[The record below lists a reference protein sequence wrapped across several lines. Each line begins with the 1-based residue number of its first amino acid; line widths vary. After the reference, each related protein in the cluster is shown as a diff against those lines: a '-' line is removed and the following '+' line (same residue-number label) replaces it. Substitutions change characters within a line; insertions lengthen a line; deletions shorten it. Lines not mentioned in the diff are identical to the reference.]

1 MGRPLN
7 KKYFGNRN
15 IGSASV
21 TTDNGIGGGFVSS
34 VTITTAGSYLG
45 ASQPT
50 VTFSAP
56 DKAAVGGVTATG
68 TTVMEVLSAVVTAGG
83 TGYSVNDV
91 LTVTYGGGTATFTV
105 ATVSTTAV
113 ATVTPLARG
122 TFTAIT
128 TGAKTTTVAPA
139 GGTGATLTITYRV
152 KDITITEQGS
162 GYTDAADAAI
172 TFSGGTGAATAV
184 LGTDTGVVGTVT
196 NQENS
201 ITMIGFLTGGS
212 ALQVDVLRQISTNRY
227 KVTDGTRTGIVQLQS
242 SLANAA
248 GECSI
253 VATDAAAGTYFVTKL
268 TARRATLTQGTGT
281 VFTTGQS
288 VPWTFDT
295 ATSTVCKLTNA

>member
-56 DKAAVGGVTATG
+56 DKAALGGVTATG

-91 LTVTYGGGTATFTV
+91 LTVTYGGQTATFTV
-105 ATVSTTAV
+105 ATLSVSAV

-122 TFTAIT
+122 TFTATT

-162 GYTDAADAAI
+162 GYTNAADAAI
-172 TFSGGTGAATAV
+172 TFSGGTGAATTV
-184 LGTDTGVVGTVT
+184 LGTDTGDVSTVT

-212 ALQVDVLRQISTNRY
+212 AIQVDILRQVSTNRY
-227 KVTDGTRTGIVQLQS
+227 KVTDGTLTGIVQLQS

-253 VATDAAAGTYFVTKL
+253 VATDPAGDTYFVTKL

-281 VFTTGQS
+281 VYTTGNS

-295 ATSTVCKLTNA
+295 ATSTMCKITNA

>member
-56 DKAAVGGVTATG
+56 DKAALGGVTATG

-91 LTVTYGGGTATFTV
+91 LTVTYGGQTATFTV
-105 ATVSTTAV
+105 ATLSVSAV

-122 TFTAIT
+122 TFTATT

-162 GYTDAADAAI
+162 GYTNAADAAI
-172 TFSGGTGAATAV
+172 TFSGGTGAATTV
-184 LGTDTGVVGTVT
+184 LGTDTGDVSTVT

-201 ITMIGFLTGGS
+201 ITMIGYLTGGS
-212 ALQVDVLRQISTNRY
+212 AIQVDILRQVSTNRY
-227 KVTDGTRTGIVQLQS
+227 KVTDGTLTGIVQLQP

-253 VATDAAAGTYFVTKL
+253 VATDPAGDTYFVTKL

-281 VFTTGQS
+281 VYTTGNS

-295 ATSTVCKLTNA
+295 ATSTMCKITNA

>member
-21 TTDNGIGGGFVSS
+21 TTDDGIGGGFVSG

-45 ASQPT
+45 ADQPT

-56 DKAAVGGVTATG
+56 DGVGGVTATG
-68 TTVMEVLSAVVTAGG
+68 TTVMEVLSAVATAGG
-83 TGYSVNDV
+83 SGYSVNDV
-91 LTVTYGGGTATFTV
+91 LTVTYGGQTATFT
-105 ATVSTTAV
+105 V

-122 TFTAIT
+122 TFTATT
-128 TGAKTTTVAPA
+128 TGAKSTTVAPA

-184 LGTDTGVVGTVT
+184 LGTDTGILGTVG

-201 ITMIGFLTGGS
+201 ITMIGYLTGGS
-212 ALQVDVLRQISTNRY
+212 AVQVDIIRQVSTNRY
-227 KVTDGTRTGIVQLQS
+227 KVTDGTRTGIVQLQP

-253 VATDAAAGTYFVTKL
+253 VATDAAGDTYYVTKL
-268 TARRATLTQGTGT
+268 TARRAQLTQGTGS
-281 VFTTGQS
+281 VFTTGKS
-288 VPWTFDT
+288 VPWTFGT
-295 ATSTVCKLTNA
+295 ATSTVCKIANA

>member
-34 VTITTAGSYLG
+34 VTITTAGSYVG

-56 DKAAVGGVTATG
+56 DKAALGGVTATG

-91 LTVTYGGGTATFTV
+91 LTVTYGGQTATFTV
-105 ATVSTTAV
+105 ATLSVSAV

-122 TFTAIT
+122 TFTATT
-128 TGAKTTTVAPA
+128 TGAKSTTVAPA
-139 GGTGATLTITYRV
+139 GGSGATLTITYRV

-162 GYTDAADAAI
+162 GYTNAADAAI
-172 TFSGGTGAATAV
+172 TFSGGTGAATTV
-184 LGTDTGVVGTVT
+184 LGTDTGDVSTVT

-201 ITMIGFLTGGS
+201 ITMIGYLTGGS
-212 ALQVDVLRQISTNRY
+212 AIQVDILRQVSTNRY
-227 KVTDGTRTGIVQLQS
+227 KVTDGTLTGIVQLQS

-253 VATDAAAGTYFVTKL
+253 VATDPAGDTYFVTKL

-281 VFTTGQS
+281 VYTTGKS

-295 ATSTVCKLTNA
+295 ATSTMCKITNA

>member
-56 DKAAVGGVTATG
+56 DKAALGGVTATG
-68 TTVMEVLSAVVTAGG
+68 TTVMEVLSAVATAGG
-83 TGYSVNDV
+83 TGYSVGDV
-91 LTVTYGGGTATFTV
+91 LTVTYGGQTATFTV
-105 ATVSTTAV
+105 ATLSTTAV

-122 TFTAIT
+122 TFTATT
-128 TGAKTTTVAPA
+128 TGAKSTTVAPA
-139 GGTGATLTITYRV
+139 GGSGATLTLTYRV

-184 LGTDTGVVGTVT
+184 LGTDTGIVSTAT

-201 ITMIGFLTGGS
+201 ITMIGYLTGGS
-212 ALQVDVLRQISTNRY
+212 ALPVDILRQVSTNRY
-227 KVTDGTRTGIVQLQS
+227 KVTDGTLTGIVQLQS

-253 VATDAAAGTYFVTKL
+253 VATDPAGDTYFVTKL

-281 VFTTGQS
+281 VYTTGKS

-295 ATSTVCKLTNA
+295 ATSTMCKIANA

>member
-21 TTDNGIGGGFVSS
+21 TTDDGIGGGFVSS

-45 ASQPT
+45 DAQPT

-56 DKAAVGGVTATG
+56 DKSGLGGVTATG
-68 TTVMEVLSAVVTAGG
+68 TTVMEVLSAVATTGG
-83 TGYSVNDV
+83 SDYSVNDV
-91 LTVTYGGGTATFTV
+91 LTVTYGGQTATFTV
-105 ATVSTTAV
+105 ATLAGSAV

-122 TFTAIT
+122 TFTATT
-128 TGAKTTTVAPA
+128 TGAKATTVAPA

-184 LGTDTGVVGTVT
+184 LGTDSGIIGTVG

-201 ITMIGFLTGGS
+201 ITMIGYLPGGS
-212 ALQVDVLRQISTNRY
+212 AVEVDIIRQVSTKRY
-227 KVTDGTRTGIVQLQS
+227 KVTDGTNTGIVQLQP
-242 SLANAA
+242 SLANAV

-253 VATDAAAGTYFVTKL
+253 LATDAAGDTYFVTKL
-268 TARRATLTQGTGT
+268 TARRAQLTQGTGT
-281 VFTTGQS
+281 VYTTGQS
-288 VPWTFDT
+288 VPWTFGT
-295 ATSTVCKLTNA
+295 ATATVCKIANA

>member
-56 DKAAVGGVTATG
+56 DKAALGGVTATG

-91 LTVTYGGGTATFTV
+91 LTVTYGGQTATFTV
-105 ATVSTTAV
+105 ATLSTTAV

-122 TFTAIT
+122 TFTATT

-201 ITMIGFLTGGS
+201 ITMIGYLTGGS
-212 ALQVDVLRQISTNRY
+212 AIQVDILRQVSTNRY
-227 KVTDGTRTGIVQLQS
+227 KVTDGTLTGIVQLQS

-253 VATDAAAGTYFVTKL
+253 VATDPAGDTYFVTKL

-281 VFTTGQS
+281 VYTTGKS

-295 ATSTVCKLTNA
+295 ATSTMCKITNA

>member
-56 DKAAVGGVTATG
+56 DKAALGGVTATG

-91 LTVTYGGGTATFTV
+91 LTVTYGGQTATFTV
-105 ATVSTTAV
+105 ATLSVSAV

-122 TFTAIT
+122 TFTATT
-128 TGAKTTTVAPA
+128 TGAKSTTVAPA
-139 GGTGATLTITYRV
+139 GGSGATLTITYRV

-162 GYTDAADAAI
+162 GYTNAADAAI
-172 TFSGGTGAATAV
+172 TFSGGTGAATTV
-184 LGTDTGVVGTVT
+184 LGTDTGDVSTAT

-201 ITMIGFLTGGS
+201 ITMIGYLTGGS
-212 ALQVDVLRQISTNRY
+212 AIQVDILRQVSTNRY
-227 KVTDGTRTGIVQLQS
+227 KVTDGTLTGIVQLQS

-253 VATDAAAGTYFVTKL
+253 VATDPAGDTYFVTKL

-281 VFTTGQS
+281 VYTTGNS

-295 ATSTVCKLTNA
+295 ATSTMCKITNA

>member
-56 DKAAVGGVTATG
+56 DKAALGGVTATG

-91 LTVTYGGGTATFTV
+91 LTVTYGGQTATFTV
-105 ATVSTTAV
+105 ATLSTTAV

-122 TFTAIT
+122 TFTATT

-172 TFSGGTGAATAV
+172 TFSGGTGAATTV
-184 LGTDTGVVGTVT
+184 LGTDTGDVSTVT

-201 ITMIGFLTGGS
+201 ITMIGYLTGGS
-212 ALQVDVLRQISTNRY
+212 AIQVDILRQVSTNRY
-227 KVTDGTRTGIVQLQS
+227 KVTDGTLTGIVQLQS

-253 VATDAAAGTYFVTKL
+253 LATDPAGDTYFVTKL

-281 VFTTGQS
+281 VYTTGKS

-295 ATSTVCKLTNA
+295 ATSTMCKIANA

>member
-21 TTDNGIGGGFVSS
+21 TTDDGIGGGFVSG

-45 ASQPT
+45 AAQPT
-50 VTFSAP
+50 VTFAAP
-56 DKAAVGGVTATG
+56 DGVGGVTATG
-68 TTVMEVLSAVVTAGG
+68 TTVMEVLSAVATAGG
-83 TGYSVNDV
+83 SGYSVNDV
-91 LTVTYGGGTATFTV
+91 LTVTYGDQTATFTV
-105 ATVSTTAV
+105 ATVSGNAV

-122 TFTAIT
+122 TFTATT
-128 TGAKTTTVAPA
+128 TGAKATTVAPA

-172 TFSGGTGAATAV
+172 TFSGGAGAADAV
-184 LGTDTGVVGTVT
+184 LGTDTGIIGTVG

-201 ITMIGFLTGGS
+201 ITMTGYLTGGS
-212 ALQVDVLRQISTNRY
+212 AVQVDIIRQVSTNRY
-227 KVTDGTRTGIVQLQS
+227 KVTDGTRTGIVQLQP

-253 VATDAAAGTYFVTKL
+253 LATDAAGDTYFVTKL
-268 TARRATLTQGTGT
+268 TARKATLTRGTGT
-281 VFTTGQS
+281 VYETNAS
-288 VPWTFDT
+288 VPWTFGT
-295 ATSTVCKLTNA
+295 ATSTVCKIANA

>member
-56 DKAAVGGVTATG
+56 DKAALGGVTATG

-91 LTVTYGGGTATFTV
+91 LTVTYGGQTATFTV
-105 ATVSTTAV
+105 ATLSVSAV

-122 TFTAIT
+122 TFTATT

-139 GGTGATLTITYRV
+139 GGSGATLTITYRV

-162 GYTDAADAAI
+162 GYTNAADAAI
-172 TFSGGTGAATAV
+172 TFSGGTGAATTV
-184 LGTDTGVVGTVT
+184 LGTDTGDVSTVT

-201 ITMIGFLTGGS
+201 ITMIGYLTGGS
-212 ALQVDVLRQISTNRY
+212 AIQVDILRQVSTNRY
-227 KVTDGTRTGIVQLQS
+227 KVTDGTLTGIVQLQS

-253 VATDAAAGTYFVTKL
+253 VATDPAGDTYFVTKL

-281 VFTTGQS
+281 VYTTGNS

-295 ATSTVCKLTNA
+295 ATSTMCKITNA

>member
-21 TTDNGIGGGFVSS
+21 TTDDGIGGGFVSG

-45 ASQPT
+45 AAQPT

-56 DKAAVGGVTATG
+56 DGVGGVTATG
-68 TTVMEVLSAVVTAGG
+68 TTVMEVLSAVATAGG
-83 TGYSVNDV
+83 TGYSVGDV
-91 LTVTYGGGTATFTV
+91 LTVTYGGQTATFTV
-105 ATVSTTAV
+105 ATLSTTAV

-122 TFTAIT
+122 TFTATT

-139 GGTGATLTITYRV
+139 GGSGATLTITYRV

-162 GYTDAADAAI
+162 GYTNAADAAI

-184 LGTDTGVVGTVT
+184 LGTDSGIIGTTG

-212 ALQVDVLRQISTNRY
+212 AVQVDILRQVSTNRY

-253 VATDAAAGTYFVTKL
+253 EATDAAGDTYYVTKL

-281 VFTTGQS
+281 VFTTGRS
-288 VPWTFDT
+288 VPWTLGT
-295 ATSTVCKLTNA
+295 ATSTVAKITNA

>member
-34 VTITTAGSYLG
+34 VTLTTAGSYLG

-56 DKAAVGGVTATG
+56 DKAALGGVTATG

-91 LTVTYGGGTATFTV
+91 LTVTYGGQTATFTV
-105 ATVSTTAV
+105 ATLSVSAV

-122 TFTAIT
+122 TFTATT
-128 TGAKTTTVAPA
+128 TGAKSTTVAPA
-139 GGTGATLTITYRV
+139 GGSGATLTITYRF

-162 GYTDAADAAI
+162 GYTNAADAAI
-172 TFSGGTGAATAV
+172 TFSGGTGAATTV
-184 LGTDTGVVGTVT
+184 LGTDTGDVSTVT

-201 ITMIGFLTGGS
+201 ITMIGYLTGGS
-212 ALQVDVLRQISTNRY
+212 AIQVDILRQVSTNRY
-227 KVTDGTRTGIVQLQS
+227 KVTDGTLTGIVQLQS

-253 VATDAAAGTYFVTKL
+253 VATDPAGDTYFVTKL

-281 VFTTGQS
+281 VYTTGNS

-295 ATSTVCKLTNA
+295 ATSTMCKITNA

>member
-50 VTFSAP
+50 VTFAAP
-56 DKAAVGGVTATG
+56 DKAALGGVTATG
-68 TTVMEVLSAVVTAGG
+68 TTVMEVLSAVATAGG
-83 TGYSVNDV
+83 TGYSVGDV
-91 LTVTYGGGTATFTV
+91 LTVTYGGQTATFTV
-105 ATVSTTAV
+105 ATLSTTAV

-122 TFTAIT
+122 TFTATT
-128 TGAKTTTVAPA
+128 TGAKSTTVAPA

-172 TFSGGTGAATAV
+172 TFSGGTGAATTV
-184 LGTDTGVVGTVT
+184 LGTDTGVVSTVT

-212 ALQVDVLRQISTNRY
+212 AVQVDILRQVSTNRY
-227 KVTDGTRTGIVQLQS
+227 KVTDGTLTGIVQLQS

-253 VATDAAAGTYFVTKL
+253 VATDPAGDTYFVTKL

-281 VFTTGQS
+281 VYTTGKS

-295 ATSTVCKLTNA
+295 ATSTVCKITNA

>member
-15 IGSASV
+15 IGSAS
-21 TTDNGIGGGFVSS
+21 TAADNGIGGGFVSS
-34 VTITTAGSYLG
+34 VTVTTAGSYLG
-45 ASQPT
+45 ADQPT

-83 TGYSVNDV
+83 SGYSVNDV
-91 LTVTYGGGTATFTV
+91 LTVTYGGQTATFTV
-105 ATVSTTAV
+105 ATLSTTAV
-113 ATVTPLARG
+113 ATVTPLTRG
-122 TFTAIT
+122 TFTATT

-162 GYTDAADAAI
+162 GYTNAADAAI

-184 LGTDTGVVGTVT
+184 LGTDSGIIGTTG

-212 ALQVDVLRQISTNRY
+212 AVQVDILRQVSTNRY

-253 VATDAAAGTYFVTKL
+253 VATDAAGDTYYVTKL

-281 VFTTGQS
+281 VFTTGRS
-288 VPWTFDT
+288 VPWTLGT
-295 ATSTVCKLTNA
+295 ATSTVAKITNA

>member
-56 DKAAVGGVTATG
+56 DKAALGGVTATG

-91 LTVTYGGGTATFTV
+91 LTVTYGGQTATFTV
-105 ATVSTTAV
+105 ATLSVSAV

-122 TFTAIT
+122 TFTATT
-128 TGAKTTTVAPA
+128 TGAKSTTVAPA
-139 GGTGATLTITYRV
+139 GGSGATLTITYRV

-162 GYTDAADAAI
+162 GYTNAADAAI
-172 TFSGGTGAATAV
+172 TFSGGTGAADAV
-184 LGTDTGVVGTVT
+184 LGTDTGIVSTAT

-201 ITMIGFLTGGS
+201 ITMIGYLTGGS
-212 ALQVDVLRQISTNRY
+212 AIQVDILRQVSTNRY
-227 KVTDGTRTGIVQLQS
+227 KVTDGTLTGIVQLQS

-253 VATDAAAGTYFVTKL
+253 VATDPAGDTYFVTKL

-281 VFTTGQS
+281 VYTTGNS

-295 ATSTVCKLTNA
+295 ATSTMCKITNA

>member
-21 TTDNGIGGGFVSS
+21 TTDDGIGGGFVSG

-45 ASQPT
+45 AAQPT

-56 DKAAVGGVTATG
+56 DGVGGVTATG
-68 TTVMEVLSAVVTAGG
+68 TTVMEVLSAVATAGG
-83 TGYSVNDV
+83 SNYSVGDV
-91 LTVTYGGGTATFTV
+91 LTVTYSGQTATFTV
-105 ATVSTTAV
+105 ATLSGNAV

-122 TFTAIT
+122 TFTATT
-128 TGAKTTTVAPA
+128 TGAKSTTVAPA
-139 GGTGATLTITYRV
+139 GGTGCTLTITYRV

-172 TFSGGTGAATAV
+172 TFSGGTGAADAV
-184 LGTDTGVVGTVT
+184 LGTDSGVIGTVG

-201 ITMIGFLTGGS
+201 ITMIGYLTGGS
-212 ALQVDVLRQISTNRY
+212 AVQVDIIRQVSTNRY
-227 KVTDGTRTGIVQLQS
+227 KVTDGTRTGIVQLQP

-253 VATDAAAGTYFVTKL
+253 VATDAAGDTYYVTKL
-268 TARRATLTQGTGT
+268 TARRAQLTQGTGS
-281 VFTTGQS
+281 VFTTGKS
-288 VPWTFDT
+288 VPWTFGT
-295 ATSTVCKLTNA
+295 ATSTVCKIANA

>member
-21 TTDNGIGGGFVSS
+21 TTDDGIGGGFVSG

-45 ASQPT
+45 AAQPT

-56 DKAAVGGVTATG
+56 DGVGGVTATG
-68 TTVMEVLSAVVTAGG
+68 TTVMEVLSAVATAGG
-83 TGYSVNDV
+83 SNYSVGDV
-91 LTVTYGGGTATFTV
+91 LTVTYSGQTATFTV
-105 ATVSTTAV
+105 ATLSGNAV

-122 TFTAIT
+122 TFTATT
-128 TGAKTTTVAPA
+128 TGAKSTTVAPA
-139 GGTGATLTITYRV
+139 GGTGCTLTITYRV

-172 TFSGGTGAATAV
+172 TFSGGTGAADAV
-184 LGTDTGVVGTVT
+184 LGTDTGIIGTVG

-212 ALQVDVLRQISTNRY
+212 AVQVDIIRQVSTNRY
-227 KVTDGTRTGIVQLQS
+227 KVTDGTRTGIVQLQP

-253 VATDAAAGTYFVTKL
+253 VATDAAGDTYYVTKL
-268 TARRATLTQGTGT
+268 TARRAQLTQGTGT
-281 VFTTGQS
+281 VYTTGKS
-288 VPWTFDT
+288 VPWTFGT
-295 ATSTVCKLTNA
+295 ATSTVCKIANA

>member
-56 DKAAVGGVTATG
+56 DKAALGGVTATG

-91 LTVTYGGGTATFTV
+91 LTVTYGGQTATFTV
-105 ATVSTTAV
+105 ATLSVSAV

-122 TFTAIT
+122 TFTATT
-128 TGAKTTTVAPA
+128 TGAKSTTVAPA
-139 GGTGATLTITYRV
+139 GGSGATLTITYRV

-162 GYTDAADAAI
+162 GYTNAADAAI
-172 TFSGGTGAATAV
+172 TFSGGTGAATTV
-184 LGTDTGVVGTVT
+184 LGTDTGDVSTVT

-201 ITMIGFLTGGS
+201 ITMIGYLTGGS
-212 ALQVDVLRQISTNRY
+212 AIQVDILRQVSTNRY
-227 KVTDGTRTGIVQLQS
+227 KVTDGTLTGIVQLQS

-253 VATDAAAGTYFVTKL
+253 VATDPAGDTYFVTKL

-281 VFTTGQS
+281 VYTTGNS

-295 ATSTVCKLTNA
+295 ATSTMCKITNA

>member
-21 TTDNGIGGGFVSS
+21 TTDDGIGGGFVSS
-34 VTITTAGSYLG
+34 VTVTTAGSYLG

-83 TGYSVNDV
+83 SGYTVNDV

-105 ATVSTTAV
+105 ATVSTGAV

-122 TFTAIT
+122 TFTATT

-184 LGTDTGVVGTVT
+184 LGTDSGIIGTTG

-201 ITMIGFLTGGS
+201 ITMIGYLTGGS
-212 ALQVDVLRQISTNRY
+212 AVEVDILRQVSTNRY

-253 VATDAAAGTYFVTKL
+253 EATDAAGDTYYVTKL

-281 VFTTGQS
+281 VFTTGRS
-288 VPWTFDT
+288 VPWTLGT
-295 ATSTVCKLTNA
+295 ATSTVAKITNA

>member
-21 TTDNGIGGGFVSS
+21 TTDNGIGGGFVAS
-34 VTITTAGSYLG
+34 VTVTTAGSYVG
-45 ASQPT
+45 GSQPS
-50 VTFSAP
+50 VTFAAP
-56 DKAAVGGVTATG
+56 DKAGVGGVTATG

-83 TGYSVNDV
+83 SGYALNDV
-91 LTVTYGGGTATFTV
+91 LTVTYGGQTATFTV
-105 ATVSTTAV
+105 ATLSTTAV

-122 TFTAIT
+122 TFTATT

-172 TFSGGTGAATAV
+172 TFSAGAGAATAV
-184 LGTDTGVVGTVT
+184 LGVDTGVISTVG

-201 ITMIGFLTGGS
+201 ITMIGYLTGGS
-212 ALQVDVLRQISTNRY
+212 AVEVDILRQVSTNRY
-227 KVTDGTRTGIVQLQS
+227 KVTDGTRTGIVQLQP

-253 VATDAAAGTYFVTKL
+253 VATDAAGDTYYVTKL
-268 TARRATLTQGTGT
+268 TARRAQLTQGTGS
-281 VFTTGQS
+281 VFTTGKS
-288 VPWTFDT
+288 VPWTFGT
-295 ATSTVCKLTNA
+295 ATSTMCKITNA

>member
-21 TTDNGIGGGFVSS
+21 TTDDGIGGGFVSG

-45 ASQPT
+45 AAQPT

-56 DKAAVGGVTATG
+56 DGVGGVTATG
-68 TTVMEVLSAVVTAGG
+68 TTVMEVLSAVATAGG
-83 TGYSVNDV
+83 TGYSVGDV
-91 LTVTYGGGTATFTV
+91 LTVTYGGQTATFTV
-105 ATVSTTAV
+105 ATLSTTAV
-113 ATVTPLARG
+113 ATVTPLNRG
-122 TFTAIT
+122 TFTATT

-139 GGTGATLTITYRV
+139 GGSGATLTITYRV

-184 LGTDTGVVGTVT
+184 LGTDSGIIGTTG

-212 ALQVDVLRQISTNRY
+212 AVQVDILRQVSTNRY

-253 VATDAAAGTYFVTKL
+253 VATDAAGDTYYVTKL

-281 VFTTGQS
+281 VFTTGRS
-288 VPWTFDT
+288 VPWTLGT
-295 ATSTVCKLTNA
+295 ATSTVAKITNA

>member
-56 DKAAVGGVTATG
+56 DKAALGGVTATG

-91 LTVTYGGGTATFTV
+91 LTVTYGGQTATFTV
-105 ATVSTTAV
+105 ATLSVSAV

-122 TFTAIT
+122 TFTATT

-162 GYTDAADAAI
+162 GYTNAADAAI
-172 TFSGGTGAATAV
+172 TFSGGTGAATTV
-184 LGTDTGVVGTVT
+184 LGTDTGDVSTVT

-201 ITMIGFLTGGS
+201 ITMIGYLTGGS
-212 ALQVDVLRQISTNRY
+212 AIQVDILRQVSTNRY
-227 KVTDGTRTGIVQLQS
+227 KVTDGTLTGIVQLQS

-253 VATDAAAGTYFVTKL
+253 VATDPAGDTYFVTKL

-281 VFTTGQS
+281 VYTTGNS

-295 ATSTVCKLTNA
+295 ATSTMCKITNA

>member
-15 IGSASV
+15 IGSAS
-21 TTDNGIGGGFVSS
+21 TAADNGIGGGFVSS
-34 VTITTAGSYLG
+34 VTITTAGSYVG

-83 TGYSVNDV
+83 SGYSVNDV
-91 LTVTYGGGTATFTV
+91 LTVTYGGQTATFTV
-105 ATVSTTAV
+105 ATVSTGAV

-122 TFTAIT
+122 TFTATT
-128 TGAKTTTVAPA
+128 TGAKATTVAPA
-139 GGTGATLTITYRV
+139 GGTSATLTITYRV

-201 ITMIGFLTGGS
+201 ITMIGYLTGGS

-227 KVTDGTRTGIVQLQS
+227 KVTDGTLTGIVQLQS

-253 VATDAAAGTYFVTKL
+253 VATDAAGDTYFVTKL
-268 TARRATLTQGTGT
+268 TARRATLTQGTGS

-288 VPWTFDT
+288 VPWTLDT

>member
-56 DKAAVGGVTATG
+56 DKAALGGVTATG
-68 TTVMEVLSAVVTAGG
+68 TTVMEVLSAVATAGG
-83 TGYSVNDV
+83 SGYSVGDV
-91 LTVTYGGGTATFTV
+91 LTVTYGGQTATFTV
-105 ATVSTTAV
+105 ATLSTTAV

-122 TFTAIT
+122 TFTATT
-128 TGAKTTTVAPA
+128 TGAKSTTVAPA
-139 GGTGATLTITYRV
+139 GGSGATLTITYRV

-162 GYTDAADAAI
+162 GYTNAADAAI

-201 ITMIGFLTGGS
+201 ITMIGYLTGGS
-212 ALQVDVLRQISTNRY
+212 AIQVDILRQVSTNRY
-227 KVTDGTRTGIVQLQS
+227 KVTDGTLTGIVQLQS

-253 VATDAAAGTYFVTKL
+253 VATDPAGDTYYVTKL

-281 VFTTGQS
+281 VYTTGKS

-295 ATSTVCKLTNA
+295 ATSTMCKIANA

>member
-56 DKAAVGGVTATG
+56 DNAAVGGVTATG

-91 LTVTYGGGTATFTV
+91 LTVTYGDQTATFTV
-105 ATVSTTAV
+105 ATLSTTAV

-122 TFTAIT
+122 TFTATT

-201 ITMIGFLTGGS
+201 ITMIGYLTGGS

-227 KVTDGTRTGIVQLQS
+227 KVTDGTLTGIVQLQP

-253 VATDAAAGTYFVTKL
+253 VATDAAGDTYFVTKL

>member
-15 IGSASV
+15 IGSAS
-21 TTDNGIGGGFVSS
+21 TAADNGIGGGFVSS

-45 ASQPT
+45 GASPT

-68 TTVMEVLSAVVTAGG
+68 TTVMEVLSAVATAGG
-83 TGYSVNDV
+83 TGYSVGDV
-91 LTVTYGGGTATFTV
+91 LTVTYGGQTATFTV
-105 ATVSTTAV
+105 ATLSTTAV
-113 ATVTPLARG
+113 ATVTPLNRG
-122 TFTAIT
+122 TFTATT

-162 GYTDAADAAI
+162 GYTNAADAAI

-184 LGTDTGVVGTVT
+184 LGTDSGIIGTTG

-212 ALQVDVLRQISTNRY
+212 AVQVDILRQVSTNRY

-253 VATDAAAGTYFVTKL
+253 VATDAAGDTYFVTKL
-268 TARRATLTQGTGT
+268 TARRATLTRGTGT
-281 VFTTGQS
+281 VFTTGRS
-288 VPWTFDT
+288 VPWTLGT
-295 ATSTVCKLTNA
+295 ATSTVAKITNA

>member
-21 TTDNGIGGGFVSS
+21 TTDDGIGGGFVSG

-45 ASQPT
+45 ADQPT

-56 DKAAVGGVTATG
+56 DGVGGVTATG
-68 TTVMEVLSAVVTAGG
+68 TTVMEVLSAVATAGG
-83 TGYSVNDV
+83 SGYSVNDV
-91 LTVTYGGGTATFTV
+91 LTVTYGGQTATFTV
-105 ATVSTTAV
+105 ATLSGNAV

-122 TFTAIT
+122 TFTATT
-128 TGAKTTTVAPA
+128 TGAKSTTVAPA

-184 LGTDTGVVGTVT
+184 LGTDTGIIGTVG

-201 ITMIGFLTGGS
+201 ITMIGYLTGGS
-212 ALQVDVLRQISTNRY
+212 AVQVDIIRQVSTNRY
-227 KVTDGTRTGIVQLQS
+227 KVTDGTRTGIVQLQP

-253 VATDAAAGTYFVTKL
+253 VATDAAGDTYYVTKL
-268 TARRATLTQGTGT
+268 TARRAQLTQGTGT
-281 VFTTGQS
+281 VYTTGKS
-288 VPWTFDT
+288 VPWTFGT
-295 ATSTVCKLTNA
+295 ATSTVCKIANA

>member
-21 TTDNGIGGGFVSS
+21 TTDDGIGGGFVSG

-45 ASQPT
+45 AAQPT

-56 DKAAVGGVTATG
+56 DGVGGVTATG
-68 TTVMEVLSAVVTAGG
+68 TTVMEVLSAVATAGG
-83 TGYSVNDV
+83 SNYSVGDV
-91 LTVTYGGGTATFTV
+91 LTVTYSGQTATFTV
-105 ATVSTTAV
+105 ATLSGNAV

-122 TFTAIT
+122 TFTATT
-128 TGAKTTTVAPA
+128 TGAKSTTVAPA
-139 GGTGATLTITYRV
+139 GGTGCTLTITYRV

-184 LGTDTGVVGTVT
+184 LGTDTGIIGTVG

-212 ALQVDVLRQISTNRY
+212 AVQVDIIRQVSTNRY
-227 KVTDGTRTGIVQLQS
+227 KVTDGTRTGIVQLQP

-253 VATDAAAGTYFVTKL
+253 LATDAAGDTYYVTKL
-268 TARRATLTQGTGT
+268 TARRAQLTQGTGS
-281 VFTTGQS
+281 VFTTGKS
-288 VPWTFDT
+288 VPWTFGT
-295 ATSTVCKLTNA
+295 ATSTVCKIANA

>member
-21 TTDNGIGGGFVSS
+21 TTDNGIGGGFVSG

-45 ASQPT
+45 AAQPT
-50 VTFSAP
+50 VTFAAP
-56 DKAAVGGVTATG
+56 DKAALGGVTATG
-68 TTVMEVLSAVVTAGG
+68 TTVMEVLSAVATAGG
-83 TGYSVNDV
+83 TGYSVGDV
-91 LTVTYGGGTATFTV
+91 LTVTYGGQTATFTV
-105 ATVSTTAV
+105 ATLSTTAV

-122 TFTAIT
+122 TFTATT
-128 TGAKTTTVAPA
+128 TGAKSTTVAPA
-139 GGTGATLTITYRV
+139 GGSGATLTITYRV

-172 TFSGGTGAATAV
+172 TFSGGTGAADAV
-184 LGTDTGVVGTVT
+184 LGTDTGIVSTAT

-201 ITMIGFLTGGS
+201 ITMIGYLTGGS
-212 ALQVDVLRQISTNRY
+212 ALPVDILRQVSTNRY
-227 KVTDGTRTGIVQLQS
+227 KVTDGTRTGIVQLQP

-253 VATDAAAGTYFVTKL
+253 VATDAAGDTYYVTKL
-268 TARRATLTQGTGT
+268 TARRAQLTQGTGS
-281 VFTTGQS
+281 VFTTGKS
-288 VPWTFDT
+288 VPWTFGT
-295 ATSTVCKLTNA
+295 ATSTMCKIANA

>member
-56 DKAAVGGVTATG
+56 DKAALGGVTATG

-91 LTVTYGGGTATFTV
+91 LTVTYGGQTATFTV
-105 ATVSTTAV
+105 ATLSVSAV

-122 TFTAIT
+122 TFTATT
-128 TGAKTTTVAPA
+128 TGAKSTTVAPA
-139 GGTGATLTITYRV
+139 GGSGATLTITYRV

-162 GYTDAADAAI
+162 GYTNAADAAI
-172 TFSGGTGAATAV
+172 TFSGGTGAATTV
-184 LGTDTGVVGTVT
+184 LGTDTGDVSTVT

-201 ITMIGFLTGGS
+201 ITMIGYLTGGS
-212 ALQVDVLRQISTNRY
+212 AIQVDILRQVSTNRY
-227 KVTDGTRTGIVQLQS
+227 KVTDGTLTGIVQLQS

-253 VATDAAAGTYFVTKL
+253 VATDPAGDTYFVTKL

-281 VFTTGQS
+281 VYTTGKS

-295 ATSTVCKLTNA
+295 ATSTMCKITNA

>member
-21 TTDNGIGGGFVSS
+21 TTDDGIGGGFVSG

-45 ASQPT
+45 ADQPT

-56 DKAAVGGVTATG
+56 DGVGGVTATG
-68 TTVMEVLSAVVTAGG
+68 TTVMEVLSAVATAGG
-83 TGYSVNDV
+83 SNYSVGDV
-91 LTVTYGGGTATFTV
+91 LTVTYSGQTATFTV
-105 ATVSTTAV
+105 ATLSGNAV

-122 TFTAIT
+122 TFTATT
-128 TGAKTTTVAPA
+128 TGAKSTTVAPA

-184 LGTDTGVVGTVT
+184 LGTDTGIIGTVG

-212 ALQVDVLRQISTNRY
+212 AVQVDIIRQVSTNRY
-227 KVTDGTRTGIVQLQS
+227 KVTDGTRTGIVQLQP

-253 VATDAAAGTYFVTKL
+253 LATDAAGDTYYVTKL
-268 TARRATLTQGTGT
+268 TARRAQLTQGTGS
-281 VFTTGQS
+281 VFTTGKS
-288 VPWTFDT
+288 VPWTFGT
-295 ATSTVCKLTNA
+295 ATSTVCKIANA

>member
-56 DKAAVGGVTATG
+56 DKAAIGGVTATG

-122 TFTAIT
+122 TFTATT

-172 TFSGGTGAATAV
+172 TFSGGTGAATTV
-184 LGTDTGVVGTVT
+184 LGTDTGVVSTVT

-201 ITMIGFLTGGS
+201 ITMIGYLTGGS
-212 ALQVDVLRQISTNRY
+212 AVEVDIIRQVSTNRY
-227 KVTDGTRTGIVQLQS
+227 KVTDGTRTGIVQLQP

-253 VATDAAAGTYFVTKL
+253 EATDAAGDTYYVTKL

-281 VFTTGQS
+281 VFTTGKS

>member
-21 TTDNGIGGGFVSS
+21 TTDDGIGGGFVSG

-45 ASQPT
+45 AAQPT

-56 DKAAVGGVTATG
+56 DGVGGVTATG
-68 TTVMEVLSAVVTAGG
+68 TTVMEVLSAVATAGG
-83 TGYSVNDV
+83 SGYSVNDV
-91 LTVTYGGGTATFTV
+91 LTVTYAGQTATFTV
-105 ATVSTTAV
+105 ATLSGDAV

-122 TFTAIT
+122 TFTATT

-184 LGTDTGVVGTVT
+184 LGTDTGIIGTVG

-212 ALQVDVLRQISTNRY
+212 AVQVDIIRQVSTNRY
-227 KVTDGTRTGIVQLQS
+227 KVTDGTRTGIVQLQP

-253 VATDAAAGTYFVTKL
+253 LATDAAGDTYFVTKL
-268 TARRATLTQGTGT
+268 TARRAQLTQGTGT
-281 VFTTGQS
+281 VYTTGKS
-288 VPWTFDT
+288 VPWTFGT
-295 ATSTVCKLTNA
+295 ATSTVCKIANA